1 MFLSV
6 CLRRHFWDHFASGL
20 IAQFSSQRRHIACA
34 RRLCAPPL
42 RVASARRLCAS
53 PLRVASAYRSCSL
66 KKYDTLHGIMR
77 SLYMR
82 SLYMHASRV
91 ESAILGTRQANI
103 THLNYILL
111 GEAI

>member
-34 RRLCAPPL
+34 RRLCAP
-42 RVASARRLCAS
+42 